1 LQNGRVENEF
11 WCVLLNGGVS
21 HYWGNA
27 ADYSLCFFCLALR
40 GLEKEQEGLVMDKI
54 EELLKRVTC
63 LEVEVAE
70 LKRNQWVIPTLTEK
84 IEVIGRYTTTGAGI
98 E

>member
-1 LQNGRVENEF
+1 
-11 WCVLLNGGVS
+11 
-21 HYWGNA
+21 
-27 ADYSLCFFCLALR
+27 
-40 GLEKEQEGLVMDKI
+40 MDKI

-84 IEVIGRYTTTGAGI
+84 TEVIGSYYTTGAGI

>member
-1 LQNGRVENEF
+1 
-11 WCVLLNGGVS
+11 
-21 HYWGNA
+21 
-27 ADYSLCFFCLALR
+27 
-40 GLEKEQEGLVMDKI
+40 LEKTQEELVMDKI

-84 IEVIGRYTTTGAGI
+84 TEVIGSYYTTGAGI

>member
-1 LQNGRVENEF
+1 
-11 WCVLLNGGVS
+11 
-21 HYWGNA
+21 
-27 ADYSLCFFCLALR
+27 
-40 GLEKEQEGLVMDKI
+40 MDKI

>member
-1 LQNGRVENEF
+1 MRLF
-11 WCVLLNGGVS
+11 GVVV
-21 HYWGNA
+21 
-27 ADYSLCFFCLALR
+27 R
-40 GLEKEQEGLVMDKI
+40 RLEKEQEGLVKEQI
-54 EELLKRVTC
+54 EELLKRITC
-63 LEVEVAE
+63 LEAEVAE